1 MHPQIRAVSFLFID
15 EKKLLNPPPQKKV
28 FAIHVVYRWDW
39 SHKDCLSGISNDD
52 LFSLWSSK
60 IHIMSLLLL
69 LHCFLKLVSSKTA
82 DLSPATG
89 LLLLSNSF
97 FPFQFLTKSAQ
108 SCGLVK
114 TLSDCATSRFTYS
127 NWLCDSKKVWEW
139 NIINLK
145 NIGWE
150 MSMI

>member
-1 MHPQIRAVSFLFID
+1 MGWTKNPEFIKTACLGFLMMIYF
-15 EKKLLNPPPQKKV
+15 P
-28 FAIHVVYRWDW
+28 F
-39 SHKDCLSGISNDD
+39 
-52 LFSLWSSK
+52 WSSK
-60 IHIMSLLLL
+60 IHILSLLLL
-69 LHCFLKLVSSKTA
+69 LHCFLKLVSIKTA

-114 TLSDCATSRFTYS
+114 TFSGCARSHFTYS
-127 NWLCDSKKVWEW
+127 NWPCDSKKVREW

-145 NIGWE
+145 SIGWE
-150 MSMI
+150 MSRIQCHSLQCFKEIICKLMLFTWIK